1 MKKYTWSNR
10 RFSLVHL
17 TAAVVVTL
25 LLTLAGVALAAWTVL
40 GPGGLTLLE
49 GLGLIRTSFVGEYEE
64 SDVIDNAMAGM
75 IAGTGDR
82 WSYYLSPESY
92 QAEME
97 HRANAYVGIGVTVDY
112 SREEGLS
119 IVGVT
124 AGGPAEEA
132 GLQPGELITA
142 VDGVSAAGEG
152 REEAIDLI
160 QGEEGTTVV
169 LTVQDEA
176 GTEREVTVE
185 RRNIESDPV
194 SYEMLEGDVGYVQ
207 ISNFFSRSADGL
219 KAAVDDLQS
228 RGARALV
235 FDVRNNGGGYLD
247 ELTAMLDYLLDEG
260 PILQTRSHT
269 GAEEVVESDA
279 ACVDLPMAVLVNAD
293 TYSAAEIFAGELQ
306 ERGVGVIV
314 GVPTSGKGYSQQT
327 FLLPNGGAVGL
338 STAAYF
344 TGEGVSLI
352 GTGLT
357 LDREVALTQE
367 QAAQLAAGTLEH
379 GEDPQLQAA
388 LELLQEGA

>member
-10 RFSLVHL
+10 RFSLLHL

-357 LDREVALTQE
+357 LDREVALTEE

>member
-124 AGGPAEEA
+124 AGGPAEAA
-132 GLQPGELITA
+132 GLQPGELSTA
-142 VDGVSAAGEG
+142 VDGVSAAGED
-152 REEAIDLI
+152 REEAMDLI

-357 LDREVALTQE
+357 LDREVALTEE
-367 QAAQLAAGTLEH
+367 QAARLAAGTLEH

>member
-10 RFSLVHL
+10 RFSLLHL

-40 GPGGLTLLE
+40 GPGGLTLLQ
-49 GLGLIRTSFVGEYEE
+49 GLGLMRTCFVGEYEE
-64 SDVIDNAMAGM
+64 GDVNDYAMAGM
-75 IAGTGDR
+75 IAGTGVR

-119 IVGVT
+119 IVGAT

-152 REEAIDLI
+152 REEAMDLI

-357 LDREVALTQE
+357 LDREVALTEE
-367 QAAQLAAGTLEH
+367 QAARLAAGTLEH

>member
-10 RFSLVHL
+10 RFSLLHL

-142 VDGVSAAGEG
+142 VDGVSAAGED
-152 REEAIDLI
+152 REEAMDLI

-235 FDVRNNGGGYLD
+235 FDMRNNGGGYLD

-357 LDREVALTQE
+357 LDREVALTEE

>member
-357 LDREVALTQE
+357 LDREVALTEE

>member
-142 VDGVSAAGEG
+142 VDGVSAAGED

-357 LDREVALTQE
+357 LDREVALTEE

>member
-10 RFSLVHL
+10 RFSLLHL

-49 GLGLIRTSFVGEYEE
+49 GLGLIRTSFGGEYEE

-142 VDGVSAAGEG
+142 VDGVSAAGED
-152 REEAIDLI
+152 REEAMDLI

-357 LDREVALTQE
+357 LDREVALTEE

>member
-10 RFSLVHL
+10 RFSLLHL

-142 VDGVSAAGEG
+142 VDGVSAAGED

-357 LDREVALTQE
+357 LDREVALTEE

>member
-10 RFSLVHL
+10 RFSLLHL

-112 SREEGLS
+112 SQEEGLS

-142 VDGVSAAGEG
+142 VDGVSAAGED

-235 FDVRNNGGGYLD
+235 FDMRNNGGGYLD

-357 LDREVALTQE
+357 LDREVALTEE

>member
-10 RFSLVHL
+10 RFSLLHL

-142 VDGVSAAGEG
+142 VDGVSAAGED

-207 ISNFFSRSADGL
+207 ISNFFSRSANGL

-235 FDVRNNGGGYLD
+235 FDMRNNGGGYLD

-357 LDREVALTQE
+357 LDREVALTEE

>member
-10 RFSLVHL
+10 RFSLLHL

-112 SREEGLS
+112 SQEEGLS

-142 VDGVSAAGEG
+142 VDGVSAAGED

-357 LDREVALTQE
+357 LDREVALTEE

-388 LELLQEGA
+388 LELMQEGA

>member
-142 VDGVSAAGEG
+142 VDGVSAAGED
-152 REEAIDLI
+152 REEAMDLI

-357 LDREVALTQE
+357 LDREVALTEE

>member
-10 RFSLVHL
+10 RFSLLHL

-142 VDGVSAAGEG
+142 VDGVSAAGED
-152 REEAIDLI
+152 REEAMDLI

-357 LDREVALTQE
+357 LDREVALTEE

>member
-10 RFSLVHL
+10 RFSLLHL

-112 SREEGLS
+112 SQEEGLS

-142 VDGVSAAGEG
+142 VDGGSAAGEG
-152 REEAIDLI
+152 REEAMDLI

-357 LDREVALTQE
+357 LDREVALTEE

>member
-10 RFSLVHL
+10 RFSLLHL

-142 VDGVSAAGEG
+142 VDGVSAAGED
-152 REEAIDLI
+152 REEAMDLI

-314 GVPTSGKGYSQQT
+314 GVPTSATPSRRSCC
-327 FLLPNGGAVGL
+327 P
-338 STAAYF
+338 TAARWDCPPRR
-344 TGEGVSLI
+344 TSPA
-352 GTGLT
+352 
-357 LDREVALTQE
+357 RE
-367 QAAQLAAGTLEH
+367 
-379 GEDPQLQAA
+379 
-388 LELLQEGA
+388 

>member
-10 RFSLVHL
+10 RFSLLHL

-279 ACVDLPMAVLVNAD
+279 ACVDLPMAVLVNAN
-293 TYSAAEIFAGELQ
+293 TYSAAEFFAAELR

-357 LDREVALTQE
+357 LDREVALTEE
-367 QAAQLAAGTLEH
+367 QAARLAAGTLEH
-379 GEDPQLQAA
+379 REDPQLQAA

>member
-10 RFSLVHL
+10 RFSLLHL

-142 VDGVSAAGEG
+142 VDGVSAAGED
-152 REEAIDLI
+152 REEAMDLI

-314 GVPTSGKGYSQQT
+314 GVPTSGQGYSQQT

-357 LDREVALTQE
+357 LDREVALTEE

>member
-152 REEAIDLI
+152 REEAMDLI

-357 LDREVALTQE
+357 LDREVALTEE

>member
-142 VDGVSAAGEG
+142 VDGVSAVGED
-152 REEAIDLI
+152 REEAMDLI

-235 FDVRNNGGGYLD
+235 FDVRTNGGGYLD

-357 LDREVALTQE
+357 LDREVALTEE

>member
-10 RFSLVHL
+10 RFSLLHL

-142 VDGVSAAGEG
+142 VDGVSAAGED
-152 REEAIDLI
+152 REEAMDLI

-194 SYEMLEGDVGYVQ
+194 SYEMLEGDVGYVK

-357 LDREVALTQE
+357 LDREVALTEE